1 MIAGSARG
9 KKVNVSSEGEKLPVQ
24 LTQKVKECGDRAA
37 IVPRSERCLP
47 RDTKERIVT
56 KHRIITRDRDRSID
70 RATFRN
76 LNASDS

>member
-1 MIAGSARG
+1 M
-9 KKVNVSSEGEKLPVQ
+9 NVSSEGEKLPMQ

-37 IVPRSERCLP
+37 IERCLP

-76 LNASDS
+76 LNASDSRATRDRQDVAVTR

>member
-37 IVPRSERCLP
+37 IERCLP

-56 KHRIITRDRDRSID
+56 KHRIITRDRDRNRSCYVPELECE
-70 RATFRN
+70 R
-76 LNASDS
+76 LSSDS